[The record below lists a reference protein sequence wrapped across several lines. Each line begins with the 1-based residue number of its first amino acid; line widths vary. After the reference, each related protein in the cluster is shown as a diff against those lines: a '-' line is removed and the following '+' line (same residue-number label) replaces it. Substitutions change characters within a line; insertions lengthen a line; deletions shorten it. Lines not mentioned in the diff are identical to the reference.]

1 MKTSFKSKLQT
12 ILNQSFGSGNVN
24 VNHRNHNNNNNNNN
38 SHTINVNNNTIH
50 CTRRTKPFLTET
62 PSFQPNP
69 KLTEYLSPTLMTS
82 SSNQQLN
89 FSLDNFKPNHM
100 HKRSKSITKL
110 INKTN
115 TTINDTKN
123 YSSSY
128 IKAMTTLPS
137 PKVMKNKSH
146 FKKQIDLMK
155 GNLLSQDNNNNTV
168 YKNKNIIN
176 IRKDI
181 ICRSKGKY
189 SKINRPI
196 AFNKEICLNNDRI
209 KTKEDCF
216 STLITKRP
224 INKFRYNSTKTKNF
238 FDHMKTEYGLQ
249 PKRNMN
255 MILQQIGIRNGS
267 NEAIES
273 RNQYRND
280 KGMKCNNNKNQ
291 ILTNLNFDF

>member
-12 ILNQSFGSGNVN
+12 ILNQSFGSGNGTYSN
-24 VNHRNHNNNNNNNN
+24 YNSNNA
-38 SHTINVNNNTIH
+38 HTININNNTIH
-50 CTRRTKPFLTET
+50 CTRRTKPVLTET
-62 PSFQPNP
+62 PSFQPNS
-69 KLTEYLSPTLMTS
+69 KLTEYLSPTLATS
-82 SSNQQLN
+82 SSNQKLN
-89 FSLDNFKPNHM
+89 FSLDNFKPNYN
-100 HKRSKSITKL
+100 HKRSKSITRL
-110 INKTN
+110 INNTT
-115 TTINDTKN
+115 TTINETNN
-123 YSSSY
+123 YSSSC

-137 PKVMKNKSH
+137 PKLLKSKSN
-146 FKKQIDLMK
+146 FRKEIDFMK
-155 GNLLSQDNNNNTV
+155 GNLLSQNDTA
-168 YKNKNIIN
+168 YKSKNIVN

-224 INKFRYNSTKTKNF
+224 INRFRYHSTKTKNF

-255 MILQQIGIRNGS
+255 MILKQIGIRNSEKGS
-267 NEAIES
+267 NVIGS
-273 RNQYRND
+273 RNNIRCE
-280 KGMKCNNNKNQ
+280 KGMKSNNNSKNPM
-291 ILTNLNFDF
+291 LTNLNFDF